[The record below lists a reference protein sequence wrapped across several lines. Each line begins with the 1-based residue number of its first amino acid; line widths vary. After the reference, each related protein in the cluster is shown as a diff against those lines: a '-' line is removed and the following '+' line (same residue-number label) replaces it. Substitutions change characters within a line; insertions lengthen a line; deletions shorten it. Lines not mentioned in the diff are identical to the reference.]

1 MKKNLF
7 LFAAL
12 ATMIASC
19 SSSDEVSKAPVN
31 NNADAISFDVYAQR
45 ATTRAGVAGDLTTD
59 ALKTGTHKDA
69 GFGVFAYY
77 TDNNTYDAFA
87 TPNFMYN
94 QQVKWVGDA
103 WTYSPVKYWPNEY
116 GSTAWS
122 DDADQ
127 VSFFA
132 YAPWVEVTP
141 STGVVKTDQTEGITA
156 MTKNSATGDPL
167 VKYVAVLDPAK
178 CVDLCWGVA
187 NPNPGTTDGKVAWA
201 LQNGGDDQKFD
212 AGLPFLNVKHP
223 TTTGK
228 MQFYFQHALSQ
239 LNVQVDAYVDGT
251 NATNALDANTK
262 IYIRSITFTG
272 IATKGALNLNNTQ
285 AAKAQ
290 WLDYAGSND
299 LTAEEYTIYDGRK
312 DGKEGYADGTQSNEK
327 VTGLNTNLIQ
337 QGTTTITSG
346 VTNTAVNLF
355 NSATLTAPIMI
366 IPTGEAMT
374 VTIVYDVET
383 EDPSLATYLSD
394 GKTHGSSVENRITAT
409 NVFGL
414 LENGKKYTLK
424 LHLGMNSVK
433 FDADVTAWTSAGDD
447 INSNMPGN

>member
-12 ATMIASC
+12 ATMMAAC
-19 SSSDEVSKAPVN
+19 SGSDETNNSPVRN
-31 NNADAISFDVYAQR
+31 NDADPISFDVYAQR
-45 ATTRAGVAGDLTTD
+45 ATTRAGVAGELTTD

-77 TDNNTYDAFA
+77 TDNNSYDAFA

-94 QQVKWVGDA
+94 QQVKWASDV

-116 GSTAWS
+116 GSNALS
-122 DDADQ
+122 DDVDQ

-178 CVDLCWGVA
+178 CVDLCWGVV
-187 NPNPGTTDGKVAWA
+187 NPSADVTWNLETG
-201 LQNGGDDQKFD
+201 
-212 AGLPFLNVKHP
+212 AGAAATQTFSMGMPFLNVKHP
-223 TTTGK
+223 KTTEK
-228 MQFYFQHALSQ
+228 MQFYFQHALAQ
-239 LNVQVDAYVDGT
+239 LNVQVDAFVDGT
-251 NATNALDANTK
+251 GATNAVDGTTK

-272 IATKGALNLNNTQ
+272 IATKGALNLNNTT
-285 AAKAQ
+285 AAKAL

-299 LTAEEYTIYDGRK
+299 LTSEEYTIYDGRK
-312 DGKEGYADGTQSNEK
+312 DGKEGYADGKQSNEK
-327 VTGLNTNLIQ
+327 VTGLNAQLIQ
-337 QGTTTITSG
+337 QESSTDG

-355 NSATLTAPIMI
+355 NSTTATDPIMI

-383 EDPSLATYLSD
+383 KDESLATYLSD
-394 GKTHGSSVENRITAT
+394 GKTHGSSTENRITT
-409 NVFGL
+409 TSNVFAS

-433 FDADVTAWTSAGDD
+433 FDAAVTEWVNGSETG
-447 INSNMPGN
+447 SNLPSN

>member
-12 ATMIASC
+12 ATMIAGC
-19 SSSDEVSKAPVN
+19 SGSDEADKNSAPLSP
-31 NNADAISFDVYAQR
+31 DPIGFDVYAQR
-45 ATTRAGVAGDLTTD
+45 ATSRAGVAGDLTTD

-77 TDNNTYDAFA
+77 TDNNSYDAFA

-94 QQVKWVGDA
+94 QQVKWVTDK
-103 WTYSPVKYWPNEY
+103 WTYEPVKYWPNEY
-116 GSTAWS
+116 GTNALS
-122 DDADQ
+122 DDVDQ

-141 STGVVKTDQTEGITA
+141 STGVVKTGQTEGITG
-156 MTKNSATGDPL
+156 MTKNSAIGDPI
-167 VKYVAVLDPAK
+167 VKYIASLDPAK
-178 CVDLCWGVA
+178 CVDLCWGVV
-187 NPNPGTTDGKVAWA
+187 NPAADVTWNLETGTGAAATQTFAK
-201 LQNGGDDQKFD
+201 
-212 AGLPFLNVKHP
+212 GLPFLNVKHP
-223 TTTGK
+223 KTTEK

-239 LNVQVDAYVDGT
+239 LNVQVDAYVDGVA
-251 NATNALDANTK
+251 ATNAVDAKTK

-272 IATKGALNLNNTQ
+272 IATKGALNLNNIQ

-299 LTAEEYTIYDGRK
+299 LTSEEYTIFDGRK
-312 DGKEGYADGTQSNEK
+312 DGNEGYADGAQSNEK
-327 VTGLNTNLIQ
+327 VTGLNPALIQ
-337 QGTTTITSG
+337 KETATAG

-355 NSATLTAPIMI
+355 NSATETAPIMI

-383 EDPSLATYLSD
+383 EDANLATYLSD
-394 GKTHGSSVENRITAT
+394 GKTHGSSVENRITT
-409 NVFGL
+409 TGNVFTS
-414 LENGKKYTLK
+414 LENGKKYTVK

-433 FDADVTAWTSAGDD
+433 FDAAVSAWTDVTSATD
-447 INSNMPGN
+447 SNLPSN

>member
-1 MKKNLF
+1 MKKKLF
-7 LFAAL
+7 LFATA
-12 ATMIASC
+12 AMIMAAC
-19 SSSDEVSKAPVN
+19 SNTDEIEIAPVDN
-31 NNADAISFDVYAQR
+31 NNTDAISFDVYAQR

-77 TDNNTYDAFA
+77 TDNNSYDAFS
-87 TPNFMYN
+87 TPNYMFN
-94 QQVKWVGDA
+94 QQVKWDGTSA
-103 WTYSPVKYWPNEY
+103 WTYSPIKYWPNEY
-116 GSTAWS
+116 GSNALS
-122 DDADQ
+122 DDVDQ

-141 STGVVKTDQTEGITA
+141 STGVVKTAQTDGITA

-187 NPNPGTTDGKVAWA
+187 NPAADVTWNLEVGSSTTSATQTFSK
-201 LQNGGDDQKFD
+201 
-212 AGLPFLNVKHP
+212 GLPFLNVKHP
-223 TTTGK
+223 KTTEK
-228 MQFYFQHALSQ
+228 MQFYFQHALAQ
-239 LNVQVDAYVDGT
+239 LNVQVDAYVDGAD
-251 NATNALDANTK
+251 ATTAVDAKTK

-272 IATKGALNLNNTQ
+272 IATKGALNLNNTA

-299 LTAEEYTIYDGRK
+299 LTAEEYTVYDGRK
-312 DGKEGYADGTQSNEK
+312 DGKEGYADGNQSNEK
-327 VTGLNTNLIQ
+327 VTGLNTALIQ
-337 QGTTTITSG
+337 KESATTG
-346 VTNTAVNLF
+346 VTNTAANLF
-355 NSATLTAPIMI
+355 NSTTLEAPVMI

-383 EDPSLATYLSD
+383 EDSSLATYLSD
-394 GKTHGSSVENRITAT
+394 GKTHGSSIENRITAT
-409 NVFGL
+409 NVFTSL
-414 LENGKKYTLK
+414 ANGKKYTLK

-433 FDADVTAWTSAGDD
+433 FDADVSAWTNAGSTAE
-447 INSNMPGN
+447 SNLPGN

>member
-12 ATMIASC
+12 ATMIAGC
-19 SSSDEVSKAPVN
+19 SGSDE
-31 NNADAISFDVYAQR
+31 ADKNSDPLSPDPIGFDVYAQR
-45 ATTRAGVAGDLTTD
+45 ATSRAGVAGDLTTD

-77 TDNNTYDAFA
+77 TDNNSYDAFA

-94 QQVKWVGDA
+94 QQVKWVTDK
-103 WTYSPVKYWPNEY
+103 WTYEPVKYWPNEY
-116 GSTAWS
+116 GTNALS
-122 DDADQ
+122 DDVDQ

-141 STGVVKTDQTEGITA
+141 STGVVKTGQTEGITG
-156 MTKNSATGDPL
+156 MTKNSAIGDPI
-167 VKYVAVLDPAK
+167 VKYIASLDPAK
-178 CVDLCWGVA
+178 CVDLCWGVV
-187 NPNPGTTDGKVAWA
+187 NPAADVTWNLETGTGAAATQTFAK
-201 LQNGGDDQKFD
+201 
-212 AGLPFLNVKHP
+212 GLPFLNVKHP
-223 TTTGK
+223 KTTEK

-239 LNVQVDAYVDGT
+239 LNVQVDAYVDGVA
-251 NATNALDANTK
+251 ATNAVDAKTK

-272 IATKGALNLNNTQ
+272 IATKGALNLNNIQ

-299 LTAEEYTIYDGRK
+299 LTSEEYTIFDGRK
-312 DGKEGYADGTQSNEK
+312 DGNEGYADGAQSNEK
-327 VTGLNTNLIQ
+327 VTGLNPALIQ
-337 QGTTTITSG
+337 KETATAG

-355 NSATLTAPIMI
+355 NSATETAPIMI

-383 EDPSLATYLSD
+383 EDANLATYLSD
-394 GKTHGSSVENRITAT
+394 GKTHGSSVENRITT
-409 NVFGL
+409 TGNVFTS
-414 LENGKKYTLK
+414 LENGKKYTVK

-433 FDADVTAWTSAGDD
+433 FDAAVSAWTDVTSATD
-447 INSNMPGN
+447 SNLPSN